1 MGRNKNEIL
10 YKEKNKLSV
19 ELNSKDLI
27 LKNFK
32 SELKKISKNL
42 EEILAISPNY
52 MDKERG
58 IMQFIV
64 LFFIF
69 NKVRLERK
77 KSKLFYN

>member
-1 MGRNKNEIL
+1 ML
-10 YKEKNKLSV
+10 
-19 ELNSKDLI
+19 
-27 LKNFK
+27 LKNFE

-52 MDKERG
+52 MDKELG

-69 NKVRLERK
+69 DRVKQERK
-77 KSKLFYN
+77 NQSYFIT